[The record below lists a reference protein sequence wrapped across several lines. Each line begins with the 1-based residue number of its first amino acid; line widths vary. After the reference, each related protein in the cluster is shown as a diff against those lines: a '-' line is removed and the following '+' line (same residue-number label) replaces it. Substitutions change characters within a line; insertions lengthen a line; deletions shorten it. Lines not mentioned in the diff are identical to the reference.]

1 MEFAFRS
8 RGATKL
14 HGDDKKH
21 WYKRAVVPLIGDDMA
36 YRRKQ
41 MFTVPVGEWFRS
53 SSYEWLRTTLHASD
67 LVGQWFEPKAIA
79 AMLEGH
85 RSGQAN
91 FTRELRALAAL
102 ALWDAGRGG
111 TS

>member
-1 MEFAFRS
+1 
-8 RGATKL
+8 
-14 HGDDKKH
+14 
-21 WYKRAVVPLIGDDMA
+21 
-36 YRRKQ
+36 
-41 MFTVPVGEWFRS
+41 VGEWFRS

-102 ALWDAGRGG
+102 ALWDAGRG
-111 TS
+111 SAS